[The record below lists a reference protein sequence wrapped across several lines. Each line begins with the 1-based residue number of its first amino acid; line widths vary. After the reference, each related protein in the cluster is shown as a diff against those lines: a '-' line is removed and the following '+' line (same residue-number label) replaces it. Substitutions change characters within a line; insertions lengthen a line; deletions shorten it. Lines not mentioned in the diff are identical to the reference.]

1 MNHPI
6 LKSAAKMVFL
16 LLAVSAS
23 IGLFTG
29 HISENNFMLLAG
41 SAFAFYFANKGDG
54 GGNGGAV
61 VTGDAEPY
69 LGK

>member
-16 LLAVSAS
+16 LLAVGATV
-23 IGLFTG
+23 GLFTG
-29 HISENNFMLLAG
+29 HIKEENFMLLAT
-41 SAFAFYFANKGDG
+41 SAFAFYFSNKGDG
-54 GGNGGAV
+54 GSTP
-61 VTGDAEPY
+61 TGEPY

>member
-16 LLAVSAS
+16 LLAISACV
-23 IGLFTG
+23 GLFTG
-29 HISENNFMLLAG
+29 HISEQNFMLLATA
-41 SAFAFYFANKGDG
+41 AFSFYFANKGDG
-54 GGNGGAV
+54 GNGGEPEINGA
-61 VTGDAEPY
+61 PY

>member
-16 LLAVSAS
+16 LLAVGATV
-23 IGLFTG
+23 GLFTG
-29 HISENNFMLLAG
+29 HISEENFMLLATG
-41 SAFAFYFANKGDG
+41 AFSFYFANKGDSTKDDE
-54 GGNGGAV
+54 GN
-61 VTGDAEPY
+61 TEPY